1 MSRILVAVS
10 WPYANGALHIGHLAS
25 TYLPADIFARY
36 HRLRGNEVLM
46 ISGSDMHG
54 TPTLIAAEKEG
65 VAPQVVAERFD
76 AINRQALRD
85 LAITFDLFTSTETP
99 VHYRTAQE
107 IFLKLLENG
116 FVARRTEDNP
126 YCPKDERF
134 LADRYLVGECPHC
147 HFPSARG
154 DECDH
159 CGRILEARQLIGP
172 KCALCGTP
180 VEFRPS
186 EHFFLLLD
194 KLAPDLERYLED
206 KSYWRPN
213 VLGVTREFLKRG
225 LHATAI
231 TRDIDWGVPI
241 PLDGYPSKRLYVWFE
256 ALAGYLSAAKEWAIR
271 AGRPTAWERYWG
283 EGEPVRQ
290 YYFVGKDNIF
300 FHSLVWPGILVGAR
314 GFPLPYDIPANE
326 WLQIE
331 GKKISKSRGSEVSAF
346 IPSLLTQY
354 RPDMIR
360 FYAALLAPQ
369 NHDTE
374 FQWSEFDQVCEDVL
388 SNQYGNL
395 AQRLLVLA
403 RERYEG
409 RVPSPPDGWSPD
421 GAGSIGERV
430 RAAHERISQEIEK
443 VHLKEALDLVLA
455 EVRDENRRFHE
466 ARPWSAGEDERR
478 RSLYEGLWHLKA
490 IAMWSAPF
498 LPFSSAEVL
507 RMLGYTEP
515 AQSGSWEQAL
525 EPVAS
530 GQPLGEIRPLFP
542 RRERERAT
550 PAAPAKL
557 TLGLAGPVPLGL
569 QSAVIRSAED
579 HPSADKLYVLRLDV
593 GGPTPRTVV
602 AGLRPYYRADELRER
617 RVVLLSNLEPRTI
630 RRVTSQG
637 MILAADSGD
646 RVLLLAPPED
656 CPPGTLRDGSPD
668 PLPNIRYEDFER
680 APLLV
685 GRVTGVDGPLS
696 VQVDVGGRTV
706 VAKGHPPLHEL
717 VLVQLDSPDAASG
730 EVVTMNGGR
739 PVRPDPSSAPGMR
752 VR

>member
-1 MSRILVAVS
+1 
-10 WPYANGALHIGHLAS
+10 
-25 TYLPADIFARY
+25 
-36 HRLRGNEVLM
+36 
-46 ISGSDMHG
+46 
-54 TPTLIAAEKEG
+54 
-65 VAPQVVAERFD
+65 
-76 AINRQALRD
+76 
-85 LAITFDLFTSTETP
+85 
-99 VHYRTAQE
+99 
-107 IFLKLLENG
+107 
-116 FVARRTEDNP
+116 
-126 YCPKDERF
+126 
-134 LADRYLVGECPHC
+134 
-147 HFPSARG
+147 
-154 DECDH
+154 
-159 CGRILEARQLIGP
+159 
-172 KCALCGTP
+172 
-180 VEFRPS
+180 
-186 EHFFLLLD
+186 
-194 KLAPDLERYLED
+194 
-206 KSYWRPN
+206 
-213 VLGVTREFLKRG
+213 
-225 LHATAI
+225 
-231 TRDIDWGVPI
+231 
-241 PLDGYPSKRLYVWFE
+241 
-256 ALAGYLSAAKEWAIR
+256 
-271 AGRPTAWERYWG
+271 
-283 EGEPVRQ
+283 
-290 YYFVGKDNIF
+290 
-300 FHSLVWPGILVGAR
+300 
-314 GFPLPYDIPANE
+314 
-326 WLQIE
+326 
-331 GKKISKSRGSEVSAF
+331 
-346 IPSLLTQY
+346 
-354 RPDMIR
+354 MIR

-569 QSAVIRSAED
+569 QSAVIRSADD

-739 PVRPDPSSAPGMR
+739 PVPAGPLLGAGHEGTMSGSLRIDLHVHSTHSPDSRLPLDSIPDLLGPRALSGFALTDHNTIAGHSRLKELARDYPRYLLVPGVEVSTAHGHLLALGVDAVPPKDRPLPETIDWIRSHGGVSNPRPSVPSGPRGGGPLGARGQGGRARDGERPQSGGAERTGRSDRRQKGSQRNGWERFPLGDHRGASVHPVLGGALHGGRPAHLAPEGPGRGRRALPHPGGMDASSVDER
-752 VR
+752 NPPGRSTVQADLVAGGSRHI